1 MSKSLGNLIS
11 PAQLFGSGD
20 ASAKPAQDSKKQKKP
35 ETPKSLFDKTW
46 PVDVCRLWV
55 ASSDYTYDVSLGL
68 KQLLKVQESYQ
79 KIRNTNRY
87 LLSNLFDF
95 EPSKHTLPY
104 ANLSFVDK
112 WCLSR
117 LYSVSKEVLSAYD
130 RFAFTDVYVRLV
142 SLI

>member
-11 PAQLFGSGD
+11 PAQLFGS
-20 ASAKPAQDSKKQKKP
+20 AQTQTQATPSAGSGKAGKAKKP
-35 ETPKSLFDKTW
+35 EVPKSLFDKVW

-87 LLSNLFDF
+87 LLSNLYDFD
-95 EPSKHTLPY
+95 PSQHSLPY
-104 ANLSFVDK
+104 TSLSFVDQ

-117 LYSVSKEVLSAYD
+117 LYSVSKDLWSAYD
-130 RFAFTDVYVRLV
+130 RFSFTDV
-142 SLI
+142 